1 MSAESVSCIMCET
14 SGQLKLYLLSEHGL
28 VSSTPLRTRGV
39 DTPPPFLDLWAQEV
53 GRGEGGDTK
62 A

>member
-1 MSAESVSCIMCET
+1 MSAESVSCNMCET
-14 SGQLKLYLLSEHGL
+14 SEQLKLHLLSEHGL
-28 VSSTPLRTRGV
+28 VSSTPLNEGV